1 MAEQTTT
8 NSIHP
13 QDGNQIVIGEN
24 HATITINNYN
34 KTNEKIIES
43 FNEIEKLQAKNA
55 SDFIN
60 AFVDVAKQFIEIEKN
75 KKQKRKSK

>member
-1 MAEQTTT
+1 MESETK

-34 KTNEKIIES
+34 KSNNEAIEMLKKENEMFNKNVADIITQCVKLS
-43 FNEIEKLQAKNA
+43 NDFLEIEKMKL
-55 SDFIN
+55 
-60 AFVDVAKQFIEIEKN
+60 
-75 KKQKRKSK
+75 KRKSK